1 MTINDYMNLKYPFEI
16 IPDESEGG
24 YVILYPDLPGCL
36 SQGET
41 IDKAI
46 KNGEDAR
53 LTWISSEL
61 EEGNDIPL
69 PNSLNDF
76 SGQFRIRIPK
86 NLHKRI
92 AIDAKREG
100 VSMNQYILY
109 LLSRNEALEN
119 A

>member
-16 IPDESEGG
+16 IPDEYEGG
-24 YVILYPDLPGCL
+24 YVIIYPDLPGCL

-53 LTWISSEL
+53 LIWISSEL